1 VSGRIL
7 DGREIAAQRR
17 EQLKERVAAL
27 SATARA
33 PGLAIVRFAD
43 AGPEV
48 HYAQSLARAAS
59 AIGVD
64 PSDVRLADDVDLTD
78 TASAI
83 AALNADPAVAGIVV
97 IYPVPAHLDPDAV
110 GALVDPAKDVDG
122 ASPVNADRLDA
133 GEDAFVPA
141 TAVAVLEILRYY
153 DVPVV
158 GRPAVVVGRSRVVGQ
173 PTSVLLAQEGA
184 FVSVAHRE
192 TLDLGRVT
200 QSAEILV
207 VAAGVPK
214 LIGPEHVRPG
224 AVVVDCGINVTDD
237 GVVGDVDFDRVQPV
251 VAAITPVPGGVGPV
265 TTVMLL
271 DQVVTAAERQAGSAP
286 D

>member
-1 VSGRIL
+1 MSGRIL

-27 SATARA
+27 SATGRA

-78 TASAI
+78 AAAAI
-83 AALNADPAVAGIVV
+83 GALNAGPTVAGIVV

-122 ASPVNADRLDA
+122 GSPVNADRLDA

-158 GRPAVVVGRSRVVGQ
+158 GRSAVVVGRSRVVGQ
-173 PTSVLLAQEGA
+173 PTSVLLAQAGA
-184 FVSVAHRE
+184 FVSVAHSE

-214 LIGPEHVRPG
+214 LIGSEHVRPG

-237 GVVGDVDFDRVQPV
+237 GVVGDVDFDRV
-251 VAAITPVPGGVGPV
+251 
-265 TTVMLL
+265 
-271 DQVVTAAERQAGSAP
+271 
-286 D
+286 